1 MKDKTIKI
9 DLSKIANTALQEK
22 VDKELEKVL
31 DNILD
36 PNTEAKATRK
46 VTITLT
52 MSTDDER
59 TVVKTGM
66 EVKSTLA
73 PQKGV
78 ATTVIERPQLVSV
91 RASVPVIPFS
101 NWRDQEEF
109 NIMLQSMF
117 IDDADR
123 NLVLDFASHLK
134 IEKGAEVQDNGISQ
148 MATVRDGVAS
158 LAQAKTP
165 NPVTLRPY
173 RTFNEVEQPAS
184 QFVFR
189 INKLANLSLFE
200 ADGGK
205 WKLEAVESIANYLK
219 NELASN
225 KKITILA

>member
-1 MKDKTIKI
+1 MKDKTIRI

-31 DNILD
+31 ENILD
-36 PNTEAKATRK
+36 LNTEAKATRK

-78 ATTVIERPQLVSV
+78 ATTVIVG
-91 RASVPVIPFS
+91 
-101 NWRDQEEF
+101 RDDEEF

-189 INKLANLSLFE
+189 INKLANLALFE

-219 NELASN
+219 NELANN

>member
-78 ATTVIERPQLVSV
+78 ATTVIVGR
-91 RASVPVIPFS
+91 
-101 NWRDQEEF
+101 
-109 NIMLQSMF
+109 
-117 IDDADR
+117 DDAGKIHA
-123 NLVLDFASHLK
+123 NELK
-134 IEKGAEVQDNGISQ
+134 SGIPGQTYFDDNGD
-148 MATVRDGVAS
+148 M
-158 LAQAKTP
+158 
-165 NPVTLRPY
+165 RPD
-173 RTFNEVEQPAS
+173 TGELIKQVEQ
-184 QFVFR
+184 QNTN
-189 INKLANLSLFE
+189 II
-200 ADGGK
+200 D
-205 WKLEAVESIANYLK
+205 
-219 NELASN
+219 SN
-225 KKITILA
+225 KKKAGN

>member
-9 DLSKIANTALQEK
+9 DLSKIANTTLQEK

-78 ATTVIERPQLVSV
+78 ATTAIDAGIIHANELKSG
-91 RASVPVIPFS
+91 VPGQTYF
-101 NWRDQEEF
+101 
-109 NIMLQSMF
+109 
-117 IDDADR
+117 DDNGDMR
-123 NLVLDFASHLK
+123 TDTGEL
-134 IEKGAEVQDNGISQ
+134 IEK
-148 MATVRDGVAS
+148 
-158 LAQAKTP
+158 
-165 NPVTLRPY
+165 
-173 RTFNEVEQPAS
+173 VEQ
-184 QFVFR
+184 QNTN
-189 INKLANLSLFE
+189 II
-200 ADGGK
+200 D
-205 WKLEAVESIANYLK
+205 Y
-219 NELASN
+219 N
-225 KKITILA
+225 KKKAGN